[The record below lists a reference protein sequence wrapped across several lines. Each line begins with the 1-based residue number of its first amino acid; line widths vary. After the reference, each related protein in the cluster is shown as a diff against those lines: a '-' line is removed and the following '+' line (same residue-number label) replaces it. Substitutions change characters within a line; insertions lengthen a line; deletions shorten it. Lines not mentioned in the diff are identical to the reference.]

1 MAQPVMPLPIIN
13 QHLVVDSALGT
24 PAYYARNCC
33 RFIDHHRLAPGRFHD
48 IGVADIIAIYCKG
61 NFLRE
66 HFQNPERYSNSVA
79 LTTLCGEY
87 GGLRAEMTQADAR
100 TNFIRAIR
108 YYIIYGERMT
118 PYNRNIP
125 EGEQRVAATNCA
137 TQLALVNALNNHDV
151 HRVTQ
156 AQIDVDLPRTIEE
169 AYAYARTE
177 AATKRDDNQ
186 IVDVTSVIVTVITS
200 LARQGN
206 MTEDFIIK
214 TQQACLEQFGRRVII
229 NREVARLYYSI
240 YTPRMTP
247 TDISRVFTSL
257 LPQIPMNAIKIR
269 TVVEQARFCGLSN
282 YVIIRDASNK
292 YATFEWGIVEALYP
306 GQFANY
312 RAASIAIAG
321 NPYYSYRHGGM
332 GDAASTRYAILG
344 WTARSLLI
352 ETGDQPE
359 LNRYGNGYNRNKYPR
374 IAQAI
379 RRFVNR
385 PLPVNEDGNLVMPG
399 HEYWTSCRDYIQ
411 QVSNYNTQ
419 AMAAVENEQPLPVM
433 PEAIDIPATPEVGN
447 A

>member
-1 MAQPVMPLPIIN
+1 MDPLPIPLPIIN
-13 QHLVVDSALGT
+13 QALVVETAIGT

-33 RFIDHHRLAPGRFHD
+33 RFVNHRRFTLPRFHEV
-48 IGVADIIAIYCKG
+48 GVADMIAVYCKG

-66 HFQNPERYSNSVA
+66 NFQNPERFSTSVA

-87 GGLRAEMTQADAR
+87 GGLRAEVTQEDAR

-108 YYIIYGERMT
+108 FYIIYGDPMTGFNRDVPAGQERA
-118 PYNRNIP
+118 
-125 EGEQRVAATNCA
+125 AATNCP
-137 TQLALVNALNNHDV
+137 TQVLFINALNDNGIG
-151 HRVTQ
+151 RVTH
-156 AQIDVDLPRTIEE
+156 AQIDTDLPTTINE
-169 AYAYARTE
+169 AYNYSLNE
-177 AATKRDDNQ
+177 AAAKRDDNQ
-186 IVDVTSVIVTVITS
+186 VVDITSVIVTVITS

-214 TQQACLEQFGRRVII
+214 TQQACLEQFGRKVII
-229 NREVARLYYSI
+229 NREVAKLYYSI
-240 YTPRMTP
+240 YTPNMTP
-247 TDISRVFTSL
+247 TDIARVFTSL
-257 LPQIPMNAIKIR
+257 LPLIPMNAIKVR
-269 TVVEQARFCGLSN
+269 TVVEQAQFCGLSN

-332 GDAASTRYAILG
+332 GDAASTRYAVLG

-374 IAQAI
+374 IAHAI
-379 RRFVNR
+379 RTFVNR
-385 PLPVNEDGNLVMPG
+385 PLPVNDDGTLVQPG
-399 HEYWTSCRDYIQ
+399 HDYWTSCRDYIQ

-419 AMAAVENEQPLPVM
+419 ARAAVENNQDVPAMPV
-433 PEAIDIPATPEVGN
+433 AIIIPATPEIPEP
-447 A
+447 